1 MDSVL
6 VTLRTINWAAGV
18 YRQRPDASSL
28 GHAQIA
34 WAAIQRPQYF
44 SLFRGEF
51 GIEKDSLADDAVQSE
66 LLSAGN
72 FPDLRENTGNPFIL
86 KPNHLSKISDHG
98 TFSPNSLNIKTGN
111 LF

>member
-28 GHAQIA
+28 GHAHIA

-51 GIEKDSLADDAVQSE
+51 GIEKDSLAE
-66 LLSAGN
+66 RGGFEPPEPRGL
-72 FPDLRENTGNPFIL
+72 T
-86 KPNHLSKISDHG
+86 
-98 TFSPNSLNIKTGN
+98 
-111 LF
+111 